1 MSFGVI
7 KKRWRQQYAKICLY
21 ILLMEAINE
30 NKFSFWALPESPN
43 PPHDPY
49 SGNLVLF
56 FLGVGSGVGR
66 EIF

>member
-1 MSFGVI
+1 
-7 KKRWRQQYAKICLY
+7 
-21 ILLMEAINE
+21 MEAINE

-49 SGNLVLF
+49 SGNLFLF

-66 EIF
+66 EIFEEPKKTNKVQDIGIFGRKGLLF